1 MKNHV
6 VRSRRLLGLAFLA
19 AVSAFAATDFS
30 GTWKLDP
37 AKSDFGPV
45 PAPESM
51 TRVVTQD
58 EKSIT
63 METTQKNAQGEVK
76 TKITF
81 KLDGSPSVNQT
92 ALGEVK
98 GSAKWEGALLRIKTT
113 RETQGMEITFDE
125 LWTLAADGKTMT
137 VANKVG
143 TPQGEFDLKLALVK
157 Q

>member
-1 MKNHV
+1 MKNYFV
-6 VRSRRLLGLAFLA
+6 LSRRLLGILALA
-19 AVSAFAATDFS
+19 SASAFAASDFS

-51 TRVVTQD
+51 SRVVTQD
-58 EKSIT
+58 KSSIT
-63 METTQKNAQGEVK
+63 LETTQKNAQGEVK

-81 KLDGSPSVNQT
+81 KLDGTPSTNQT

-98 GSAKWEGALLRIKTT
+98 GTAKFEGDKLRIKTT

-125 LWTLAADGKTMT
+125 LWTLEADGKAMN
-137 VANKVG
+137 VANKVS
-143 TPQGEFDLKLALVK
+143 TPQGEFDIKLALVK